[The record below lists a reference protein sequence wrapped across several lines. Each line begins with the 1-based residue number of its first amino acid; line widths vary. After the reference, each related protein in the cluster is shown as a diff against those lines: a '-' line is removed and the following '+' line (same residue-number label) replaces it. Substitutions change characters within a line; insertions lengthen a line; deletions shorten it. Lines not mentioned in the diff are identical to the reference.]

1 MILFYGRQANFL
13 LMTRVISVVS
23 GKGGAGKTTVTANL
37 GVALAKQGEDVL
49 IIDGN
54 FTGANIAQHFGVG
67 FQEVSL
73 NDVLKG
79 EAYITQAVAK
89 HPEGVSI
96 LPASVL
102 EFGGN
107 AEKLKHSLVEFLG
120 DKDFV
125 LIDAA
130 AGTDDEVQAA
140 IEASDEVLL
149 VSHPELPALT
159 NTLGAKK
166 LAEQLD
172 RDILGLVMNMVREEQ
187 SEVEDDDI
195 HELINE
201 QIIGKIPDHKHVR
214 EGIAL
219 RKPVVAYKPDSK
231 ASYAVKD
238 VAHRL
243 KGQEPPERGLKQ
255 ALKSTIQDIS
265 PI

>member
-1 MILFYGRQANFL
+1 
-13 LMTRVISVVS
+13 MTRVISVVS

-37 GVALAKQGEDVL
+37 GVALAQQDEDVL

-54 FTGANIAQHFGVG
+54 FTGANVAQHFGLG
-67 FQEVSL
+67 FQDVSL

-89 HPEGVSI
+89 HPAGVSI

-107 AEKLKHSLVEFLG
+107 AEKLKHSLIDFLG

-166 LAEQLD
+166 LADEME
-172 RDILGLVMNMVREEQ
+172 RDVLGVVMNMVREEQ
-187 SEVEDDDI
+187 SEVEDEDI
-195 HELINE
+195 RELVDE
-201 QIIGKIPDHKHVR
+201 EIIGKIPDHRHVR

-219 RKPVVAYKPDSK
+219 RKPVVSYKPESR

-243 KGQEPPERGLKQ
+243 KGREPPRRPIQQRLKMR
-255 ALKSTIQDIS
+255 LQDIS